1 MWIAR
6 RRALEGGRQP
16 SYLKD
21 PWGGSKEPRTIVA
34 EESPTHDGRFVPPK
48 KKRRL
53 DLFVKV
59 PSLKDIPVV
68 FSETDSQ
75 PDPSKSL
82 PNPPPEPTEPPS

>member
-1 MWIAR
+1 MDSQEACFGR
-6 RRALEGGRQP
+6 GTPAKLFERPVGG
-16 SYLKD
+16 
-21 PWGGSKEPRTIVA
+21 GGSKEPRTIVA

-68 FSETDSQ
+68 FSETES
-75 PDPSKSL
+75 
-82 PNPPPEPTEPPS
+82 